1 MGLGGHNVPFIF
13 DKKGLR
19 KLTEFECLK
28 LQGFPDWYKF
38 PEEVARA
45 KRYQQVGN
53 SVVPVLVE
61 KIAKAIKQK
70 IELERNK

>member
-1 MGLGGHNVPFIF
+1 L
-13 DKKGLR
+13 
-19 KLTEFECLK
+19 LK
-28 LQGFPDWYKF
+28 Q
-38 PEEVARA
+38 
-45 KRYQQVGN
+45 RYQQVGN